1 MKTNIAAKNTWLAIM
16 ALILGSSLP
25 GIACNAASVFLP
37 NTFTPTLTF
46 TFTASPTV
54 TSSPS
59 PTSTNTPTRIPTR
72 TLTPEPTL
80 SIPSGTPL
88 SVWNRIP
95 ILPDASSAE
104 GRPEDRWYSSVTH
117 SNQDTVLDYYVQQL
131 PRYRWEIDWVSPN
144 DNGGYIIYRKNVLDF
159 IYIFEDKDRDVTFV
173 EIFLSTGSP
182 SLNP

>member
-1 MKTNIAAKNTWLAIM
+1 M
-16 ALILGSSLP
+16 
-25 GIACNAASVFLP
+25 
-37 NTFTPTLTF
+37 
-46 TFTASPTV
+46 
-54 TSSPS
+54 
-59 PTSTNTPTRIPTR
+59 
-72 TLTPEPTL
+72 
-80 SIPSGTPL
+80 

-104 GRPEDRWYSSVTH
+104 GRPEDRWYSYVTH

-144 DNGGYIIYRKNVLDF
+144 DNGGYILYRKNVLDF